1 MITPSQNSLIKLKK
15 YIKFVLSLQYIAGLA
30 AKLLLFLIPR
40 ALPAFMMSATTFI
53 VVHIVFGQMFAPTII
68 YLRKPLRKPRRL
80 INLHLMVLL
89 IMQV

>member
-1 MITPSQNSLIKLKK
+1 M
-15 YIKFVLSLQYIAGLA
+15 SLQYIAGLA

-53 VVHIVFGQMFAPTII
+53 VVLIVFGQMFAPTII
-68 YLRKPLRKPRRL
+68 YLRKPKRL